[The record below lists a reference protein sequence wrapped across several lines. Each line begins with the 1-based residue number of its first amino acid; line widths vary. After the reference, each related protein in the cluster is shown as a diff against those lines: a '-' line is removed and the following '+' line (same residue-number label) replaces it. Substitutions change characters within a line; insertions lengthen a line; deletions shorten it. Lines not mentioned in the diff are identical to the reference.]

1 MILNSLVIFIVV
13 MLLTINNFS
22 SGSTIFEI
30 MNIGKITVSVSV
42 ILFLL
47 SLSLWSYYFKKGVNK
62 KKSSSFDI
70 MITPI
75 PFLVLLG
82 VIWKAREDVD
92 LINMMGK
99 FDNPIFVIFIFVTAL
114 LLYFISYLIS
124 LRMYRKKE
132 F

>member
-1 MILNSLVIFIVV
+1 
-13 MLLTINNFS
+13 
-22 SGSTIFEI
+22 
-30 MNIGKITVSVSV
+30 
-42 ILFLL
+42 
-47 SLSLWSYYFKKGVNK
+47 
-62 KKSSSFDI
+62 